1 MTFDVYSPPDLSLTG
16 VEMIIDSL
24 RQSSVT
30 NEWVVILKEKGA
42 ERYLPIYVAC
52 SQIEVIRKALLDE
65 EDCDLPL
72 KSVGSFAPD
81 VELQFVMV
89 SRFGENG
96 FKARLILSDNTKDY
110 EVNIPLTEAL
120 AIGFNAGV
128 PLIAEEALLEA
139 AGISTGSHGRT

>member
-65 EDCDLPL
+65 EDCDLPWNG
-72 KSVGSFAPD
+72 VGSFAPD
-81 VELQFVMV
+81 IELRSVMV
-89 SRFGENG
+89 SRFGGNG
-96 FKARLILSDNTKDY
+96 FKAKLILSDTTKGY
-110 EVNIPLTEAL
+110 EVNIPLTKAL

-128 PLIAEEALLEA
+128 PLLAEKILLEA
-139 AGISTGSHGRT
+139 AGISTGS